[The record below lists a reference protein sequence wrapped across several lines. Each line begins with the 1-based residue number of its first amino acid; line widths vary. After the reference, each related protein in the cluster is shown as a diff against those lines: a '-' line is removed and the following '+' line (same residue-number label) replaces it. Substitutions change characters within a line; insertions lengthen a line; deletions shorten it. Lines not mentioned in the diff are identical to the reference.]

1 MSISAVLKTTC
12 GAQMIRIFLSIS
24 IQLENTF
31 KFIVNI
37 RSKMKEKE
45 EGMLNL
51 SIHGEIRSI
60 LVLPPVEVMPVC
72 HTNDKIVLGK
82 TKY

>member
-37 RSKMKEKE
+37 RSKLKEKE
-45 EGMLNL
+45 EPFFVTQGDNKVVTSYGNRNEMCSSKWNHIYKL
-51 SIHGEIRSI
+51 
-60 LVLPPVEVMPVC
+60 
-72 HTNDKIVLGK
+72 
-82 TKY
+82 